1 MAYSRKDFETQLDGL
16 KKQADDLKRMLRPLA
31 DQDLIEPGSPVHD
44 ALRVAWEDPN
54 RPMGQLTEYF
64 QAAVAGADPE
74 GVAFPA
80 FLEMI
85 SKSVVRAQE
94 MLDGESERYIREAK
108 GRPHALPSLFR
119 MPKVT
124 AQMKFGL
131 DVSEGGG
138 LNLLFYSRK
147 HETTT
152 RNEQAIEFEVISVPA
167 PPDVLAKV
175 ESGVVGAVV
184 DRSSR
189 TFLGTILK
197 ALTPSLDLGAPDDFV
212 AVSFPGPRYFVMG
225 EAGEWLVNLVPGQEP
240 SIKAL
245 DSDFRREMVRSIAAV
260 QRQ

>member
-1 MAYSRKDFETQLDGL
+1 MAYSRKDLETQMDGL
-16 KKQADDLKRMLRPLA
+16 KKQADELKRILRPLA
-31 DQDLIEPGSPVHD
+31 DEDLLEPGSPVHD
-44 ALRVAWEDPN
+44 ALQLAWLDPN
-54 RPMGQLTEYF
+54 RPLGQLMGYF
-64 QAAVAGADPE
+64 TPAVDGPDPE

-189 TFLGTILK
+189 TFLATIVK
-197 ALTPSLDLGAPDDFV
+197 ALLPSLDLGAPDDFV
-212 AVSFPGPRYFVMG
+212 AVSFPGPRYLVIG
-225 EAGEWLVNLVPGQEP
+225 AAGEWLVNLVPGQEP
-240 SIKAL
+240 TMVQVEV
-245 DSDFRREMVRSIAAV
+245 DVRRELVRSIAAV

>member
-1 MAYSRKDFETQLDGL
+1 MAYSRKDLEAQLDGL
-16 KKQADDLKRMLRPLA
+16 KKQADDLKKMLRPLA
-31 DQDLIEPGSPVHD
+31 DQDLIEPGTAVHD
-44 ALRVAWEDPN
+44 ALRMAWQDSN
-54 RPMGQLTEYF
+54 RPLGQLVGYF
-64 QAAVAGADPE
+64 EAAVEGPDPE

-189 TFLGTILK
+189 AFLATILK
-197 ALTPSLDLGAPDDFV
+197 ALAPSLDLGAPDDFV
-212 AVSFPGPRYFVMG
+212 AISFPGPRYLVIG
-225 EAGEWLVNLVPGQEP
+225 EAGEWLVNLAPGQEP
-240 SIKAL
+240 AMAAF
-245 DSDFRREMVRSIAAV
+245 DADFRRELVRAIATV

>member
-1 MAYSRKDFETQLDGL
+1 
-16 KKQADDLKRMLRPLA
+16 
-31 DQDLIEPGSPVHD
+31 
-44 ALRVAWEDPN
+44 
-54 RPMGQLTEYF
+54 
-64 QAAVAGADPE
+64 
-74 GVAFPA
+74 
-80 FLEMI
+80 MI

-189 TFLGTILK
+189 TFLATIVK
-197 ALTPSLDLGAPDDFV
+197 ALLPSLDLGVPDDFV
-212 AVSFPGPRYFVMG
+212 AVSFPGPRYLVIG
-225 EAGEWLVNLVPGQEP
+225 AAGEWLVNLVPGQEP
-240 SIKAL
+240 TMVQVEV
-245 DSDFRREMVRSIAAV
+245 DVRRELVRSIAAV